1 MEQKKTPT
9 ALDYLVVHHV
19 CRAYLRSVN
28 HIANGKRDDLVSELY
43 EESIQFLAHFINIY
57 EINQI
62 GLDSETKKVLG
73 IIKLSMNN
81 KESFFIDRAP
91 PSKQSIH

>member
-19 CRAYLRSVN
+19 CRAYLKSVN

-43 EESIQFLAHFINIY
+43 EESIQFLTHFINLY
-57 EINQI
+57 DINRR
-62 GLDSETKKVLG
+62 GLDSETDKVLG
-73 IIKLSMNN
+73 IIKLSMIK
-81 KESFFIDRAP
+81 KELRLDIEST
-91 PSKQSIH
+91 SKNTIH